1 VLEAWYAAFVPPGTP
16 PALVARLNAEL
27 AKALADPTL
36 RENFTKGA
44 VEPMGGSAEELG
56 KLARADSEKY
66 AKLVKELN
74 IKTTN

>member
-16 PALVARLNAEL
+16 PALVARLNAEMT
-27 AKALADPTL
+27 KALADPTL
-36 RENFTKGA
+36 RENFAKGA

-66 AKLVKELN
+66 ARLVKELN